1 MLRESRNQS
10 IIVSGESGAG
20 KTQSAKY
27 IMRYFATIDM
37 LDKTFPGSQDELSM
51 LNNGMSEV
59 EEAVLATNPIMEV
72 NINLLASTF
81 ILHFFFI
88 IIY

>member
-1 MLRESRNQS
+1 MLKDNRNQS

-27 IMRYFATIDM
+27 IMRYFATIDDI
-37 LDKTFPGSQDELSM
+37 DKNKAEPENEEEVL
-51 LNNGMSEV
+51 MSEV

-72 NINLLASTF
+72 RLKFNNIKYIFNL
-81 ILHFFFI
+81 I
-88 IIY
+88 